1 MNGIYTNHAFR
12 LNRWLP
18 RATLPITGH
27 CTICLSSW
35 TTIDIVG
42 LLAPAST
49 HCIASFITDHACLAA
64 TGLALILSSWRHKT
78 LGSLTLLALNNIS
91 SKCLSVFA
99 NRNQKITLMVAY
111 KCTCSIRFNP
121 FHAGFLFVTLYPVMS
136 SNKKTPNPYT
146 SLFTENTSPLFNL
159 LQHCIQYCV
168 GL

>member
-78 LGSLTLLALNNIS
+78 LGSLTLLAFNNIS
-91 SKCLSVFA
+91 SKCLLVFA
-99 NRNQKITLMVAY
+99 NRNQKITLHISSPVLSDSTHSMQDSCLLLYILLWALTRRHQTHIHHFSLKTHHPSSTCCNTVFNIVLGY
-111 KCTCSIRFNP
+111 K
-121 FHAGFLFVTLYPVMS
+121 
-136 SNKKTPNPYT
+136 K
-146 SLFTENTSPLFNL
+146 
-159 LQHCIQYCV
+159 
-168 GL
+168 